1 MFFIIQKSATKLGEA
16 VNLQLVIA
24 QHKKDEQL
32 IQSFINYFGCGKLYI
47 RTNEDICD
55 FKVLIFKDITNKII
69 PFFQKY
75 PILGIKA
82 LDFADWC
89 KVAELMQ
96 NKVHLTKEGIDEIK
110 KIKSRMNTGRK
121 I

>member
-1 MFFIIQKSATKLGEA
+1 MLRFLITQHFRDIILMKNLIKILNCGNVVIRDSNKSI
-16 VNLQLVIA
+16 V
-24 QHKKDEQL
+24 
-32 IQSFINYFGCGKLYI
+32 
-47 RTNEDICD
+47 D
-55 FKVLIFKDITNKII
+55 FKINKFTFIRNEII

-75 PILGIKA
+75 PIQGVKR
-82 LDFADWC
+82 LDYLDWC

-121 I
+121 F

>member
-1 MFFIIQKSATKLGEA
+1 MK
-16 VNLQLVIA
+16 NLINILNCGNVVI
-24 QHKKDEQL
+24 KDSKHS
-32 IQSFINYFGCGKLYI
+32 IV
-47 RTNEDICD
+47 D
-55 FKVLIFKDITNKII
+55 FKINKFTVIHNEII

-75 PILGIKA
+75 SIQGAKG
-82 LDFADWC
+82 LDYLDWC

-121 I
+121 F